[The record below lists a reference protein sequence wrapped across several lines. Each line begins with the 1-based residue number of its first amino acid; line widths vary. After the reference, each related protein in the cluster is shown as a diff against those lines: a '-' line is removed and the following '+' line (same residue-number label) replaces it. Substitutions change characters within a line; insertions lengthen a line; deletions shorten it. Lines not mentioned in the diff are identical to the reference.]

1 MDYIVIFDVIIVIL
15 GVYLIY
21 AALQMKRTGEIS
33 TVIINRMEIGNCRDK
48 RGFIDR
54 IYKQTLIFGGVALAF
69 GILGGVNDMVF
80 SLGRV
85 YDIGSVIVFLIVW
98 FWFTKAIRKGRTE
111 FFY

>member
-1 MDYIVIFDVIIVIL
+1 MEYRVIFDVIIVAL

-21 AALQMKRTGEIS
+21 AGFQMKRTGEIS

-48 RGFIDR
+48 KGFIDK
-54 IYKQTLIFGGVALAF
+54 IYKQTLIFGVVALAF
-69 GILGGVNDMVF
+69 GILGGVNDMLY

-85 YDIGSVIVFLIVW
+85 YDIGSVLIFLVVW
-98 FWFTKAIRKGRTE
+98 FWFTKAIRNGRKE